1 MASDEL
7 TGGRG
12 PGTEPLSRHVVLASA
27 DLDEARRGIGN
38 VFVPHRVDV
47 AGPGAVAARL
57 HAVVLD
63 RVTFAYSR
71 YGAPVEIGGLG
82 AMGPCYHLNLLH
94 RGAVRSWRGRDEVD
108 QSRRGQGVV
117 FTPGEGWR
125 MSWGGDCAQVA
136 VRIDQQALQSHFE
149 RTVGRPSGGPIAF
162 RFALAESPAVRSFVS
177 LLGSLVTEL
186 DTTAGSWL
194 SSRLMVAQVEDFVMS
209 GLLAAQPHN
218 LSDVLTAPP
227 GPSRPRHVR
236 RAMDLM
242 AERPDDPLTTTDLAA
257 AAGVSVRTLQ
267 AAFHSHV
274 GMSPMEFLRDV
285 RLERVH
291 RELADAGGGTT
302 VTAVALRWGFGHLGR
317 FAVAYRR
324 KYGCSPSDTLRSG
337 G

>member
-1 MASDEL
+1 MVSDQPA
-7 TGGRG
+7 GRRRH
-12 PGTEPLSRHVVLASA
+12 GTEPLSRHVVLASG

-38 VFVPHRVDV
+38 VFVPHQVDV
-47 AGPGAVAARL
+47 AGPGVVAARL
-57 HAVVLD
+57 HAVQLD

-82 AMGPCYHLNLLH
+82 AMGPCYHLNVLH

-108 QSRRGQGVV
+108 QSRRGEGVV
-117 FTPGEGWR
+117 FTPDEGWR
-125 MSWGGDCAQVA
+125 MSWGSDCAQVA
-136 VRIDQQALQSHFE
+136 VRIDQQALHRHFE
-149 RTVGRPSGGPIAF
+149 RTVGRPSGRSIVF
-162 RFALAESPAVRSFVS
+162 RFALDESPAVRSFVS
-177 LLGSLVTEL
+177 LLSSIVTEL
-186 DTTAGSWL
+186 DTTAESWL

-209 GLLAAQPHN
+209 GLLAAQPHDHCDA
-218 LSDVLTAPP
+218 LAAPP

-242 AERPDDPLTTTDLAA
+242 VERPDDPLTTTDLAD

-291 RELADAGGGTT
+291 RELADGGAHTT

-324 KYGCSPSDTLRSG
+324 KYGRSPSDTLRSG

>member
-1 MASDEL
+1 MVSDEMPEHRRL
-7 TGGRG
+7 GQ
-12 PGTEPLSRHVVLASA
+12 EPLSHHVVLASA
-27 DLDEARRGIGN
+27 DLDEARRGIGD
-38 VFVPHRVDV
+38 VFVPHHIQV
-47 AGPGAVAARL
+47 AGPGAVDARL

-82 AMGPCYHLNLLH
+82 AMGPCYHLNLLQ
-94 RGAVRSWRGRDEVD
+94 RGAVRSWRGRNEVD

-125 MSWGGDCAQVA
+125 MRWSSDCAQVA
-136 VRIDQQALQSHFE
+136 VRIDQDALQRHLE
-149 RTVGRPSGGPIAF
+149 RTVGRPSRGAIAF
-162 RFALAESPAVRSFVS
+162 RFSLAETPAVRSFVS
-177 LLGSLVTEL
+177 LLSTIVAEL

-209 GLLAAQPHN
+209 GLLAAQPHDQ
-218 LSDVLTAPP
+218 SDVLAAPP
-227 GPSRPRHVR
+227 GPSRPRHVK

-242 AERPDDPLTTTDLAA
+242 VERPDDPLTTTDLADV
-257 AAGVSVRTLQ
+257 AGVSVRTLQ
-267 AAFHSHV
+267 AAFHGHV

-291 RELADAGGGTT
+291 RELADSPVGAT
-302 VTAVALRWGFGHLGR
+302 VSAVALRWGFGHLGR

-324 KYGCSPSDTLRSG
+324 KYGCLPSDTLRSG